1 MGRLGQLGGAIALF
15 ASPPWIRA
23 CDCYAEHVLSLF
35 TYNCFTKKNAY
46 FGAYCIIFA
55 CVVLLFVN
63 GRYWAVLRMLKY
75 MNIS

>member
-1 MGRLGQLGGAIALF
+1 VFGCYERFETAFSWDFSELLG
-15 ASPPWIRA
+15 
-23 CDCYAEHVLSLF
+23 CDCYAVHVLSLF